1 MAGFQLTKPQGA
13 SSYSGGVTTYT
24 ALVAN
29 TDVMA
34 IGDAVI
40 LSGTA
45 DTDGN
50 AAIERASASAGTEIT
65 GIISGFERNMS
76 DLEQKG
82 RAAAQLRKV
91 FVSIDPN
98 NVYTVVIGSALTVV
112 SVGGNVLL
120 VATAPTT
127 TGNLVR
133 SAMTIGAVSG
143 TGHFRL
149 VSLVP
154 PTDGG
159 VLGAVGQL
167 ATVAIVRSTLTDVTG
182 E

>member
-1 MAGFQLTKPQGA
+1 M
-13 SSYSGGVTTYT
+13 S
-24 ALVAN
+24 AL
-29 TDVMA
+29 
-34 IGDAVI
+34 
-40 LSGTA
+40 
-45 DTDGN
+45 
-50 AAIERASASAGTEIT
+50 EE
-65 GIISGFERNMS
+65 
-76 DLEQKG
+76 KG

-98 NVYTVVIGSALTVV
+98 NIYTVVIGSTLTVA

-133 SAMTIGAVSG
+133 SAMTVGAVSA

-149 VSLVP
+149 VGLVA

-159 VLGAVGQL
+159 VLGAVGQF
-167 ATVAIVRSTLTDVTG
+167 AEVAIVRSTLTDVTG